1 MNIISQTT
9 KIYSGEGAME
19 SLRDI
24 KNSKVL
30 VMSDGFLVKNKMI
43 NMVLDNL
50 DKTNT
55 VEIFDDI
62 KPDPPLS
69 VVSKAMAKMI
79 QIDAEYLIGFGGG
92 SAIDTAKGTIYF
104 LKQAGKLKKDLE
116 FIAIPTTSGTGSEVT
131 NVAVVTDEQSS
142 VKHALIS
149 NDILPTV
156 AILDPKTTESLPPAI
171 VANTGMDVLTHSL
184 EAYVAKGANDFSD
197 ALAEKSGELV
207 VKYLLSAYKNAD
219 DKVAKEKMHMASNLA
234 GNAFNI
240 AGLGVNHS
248 IAHQLGGVYHI
259 AHGLANAILLCEVI
273 DFNSEDSKIK
283 EKYAEYSRKI
293 GLAEKNDCDCDAIYK
308 LKLFIRNIMEEMN
321 LPKNISQCENVDLSK
336 WKLEKF
342 IMTANTMKDRCL
354 PGNPRDIKDKDILE
368 ILEKIY

>member
-131 NVAVVTDEQSS
+131 SYAVITDTVNS
-142 VKHALIS
+142 VKIPIK
-149 NDILPTV
+149 DEEMMPKI
-156 AILDPKTTESLPPAI
+156 AILDPEFTRTLPKSVVADGGIDALTHAI
-171 VANTGMDVLTHSL
+171 EAYSCSVANFHTQ
-184 EAYVAKGANDFSD
+184 
-197 ALAEKSGELV
+197 
-207 VKYLLSAYKNAD
+207 
-219 DKVAKEKMHMASNLA
+219 
-234 GNAFNI
+234 I
-240 AGLGVNHS
+240 
-248 IAHQLGGVYHI
+248 
-259 AHGLANAILLCEVI
+259 
-273 DFNSEDSKIK
+273 
-283 EKYAEYSRKI
+283 YA
-293 GLAEKNDCDCDAIYK
+293 
-308 LKLFIRNIMEEMN
+308 
-321 LPKNISQCENVDLSK
+321 
-336 WKLEKF
+336 
-342 IMTANTMKDRCL
+342 MTA
-354 PGNPRDIKDKDILE
+354 IKGIF
-368 ILEKIY
+368 